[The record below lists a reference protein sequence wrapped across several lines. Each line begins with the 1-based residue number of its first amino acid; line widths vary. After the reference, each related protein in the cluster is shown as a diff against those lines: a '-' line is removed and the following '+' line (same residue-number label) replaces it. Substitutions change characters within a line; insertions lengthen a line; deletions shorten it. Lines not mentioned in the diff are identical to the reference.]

1 MKHNNRWMAMVL
13 VVVGLLLAACA
24 PTSAVAVKKSAPA
37 KVEPIAGTK
46 LSRLTLTAE
55 AAKRLDIQTAPVRE
69 EQVTRKR
76 KVGGKVMAPPE
87 ASATA
92 TEGTLVS
99 SSASGAA
106 SAAPDLGGILVSVTL
121 NESDLDKVDRGQPAL
136 ILPIASGDK
145 SPGLMAH
152 LVATPMMADSKA
164 ATGALYYA
172 LDSAASSVAPGQ
184 RVLVE
189 LTLLGSGAQRKVIP
203 YAAVIYDQSGATW
216 AYTNPESLV
225 FVRQLIVID
234 YIEGDRAV
242 LSDGPA
248 AGAAV
253 VTVGGAELF
262 GAETG
267 VGK

>member
-24 PTSAVAVKKSAPA
+24 PRSAGAVKKSAPA

-69 EQVTRKR
+69 EPVTRKR
-76 KVGGKVMAPPE
+76 KVGGKVMAQPE
-87 ASATA
+87 GAAMT
-92 TEGTLVS
+92 TGGTLVS

-106 SAAPDLGGILVSVTL
+106 GAAPDVSGVLVSVTL

-136 ILPIASGDK
+136 ILSIASGDK

-152 LVATPMMADSKA
+152 SVAAPMMGDSEEA
-164 ATGALYYA
+164 AEALYYA
-172 LDSAASSVAPGQ
+172 VDSAAPSLAPGQ

-189 LTLLGSGAQRKVIP
+189 LTLLGSGARHKVIP

-225 FVRQLIVID
+225 FIRQPIVID